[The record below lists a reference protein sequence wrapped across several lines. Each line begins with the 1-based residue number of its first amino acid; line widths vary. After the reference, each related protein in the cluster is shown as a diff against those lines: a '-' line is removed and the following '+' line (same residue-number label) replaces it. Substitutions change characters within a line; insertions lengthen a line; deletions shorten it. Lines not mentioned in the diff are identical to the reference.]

1 VYLYEEE
8 IACILI
14 GKKLPK
20 VQDNTKYEGDNLF
33 SMIVIAENFGDGIVF
48 LRLSATSFEDRCSI
62 NPPH

>member
-1 VYLYEEE
+1 MYEQE

-33 SMIVIAENFGDGIVF
+33 SMIAIAEIFGDGIV
-48 LRLSATSFEDRCSI
+48 SFKIVCNLI
-62 NPPH
+62 